1 MFDFKECDVNEL
13 ADKLNLSTRQ
23 IQRIALSRFK
33 KRPHAFLESL
43 RLHTAI
49 NAIVHSKP
57 VSLEAVAK
65 FAGFRTY
72 DAFRKS
78 FHRCFGIA
86 PSKCKIIAVTA
97 HDKFQL
103 LKTWQN
109 KIEKRF
115 TLKE

>member
-1 MFDFKECDVNEL
+1 MFDFKEYDVNEL
-13 ADKLNLSTRQ
+13 AAKFNLSTRQ
-23 IQRIALSRFK
+23 IQRIALARFK

-49 NAIVHSKP
+49 NAIVHNRHA
-57 VSLEAVAK
+57 SLEAVAK

-78 FHRCFGIA
+78 FNRCFGIA
-86 PSKCKIIAVTA
+86 PSKFRIMAATA
-97 HDKFQL
+97 GDKSQL
-103 LKTWQN
+103 LKTWQD